1 MQSLL
6 RKKAV
11 LAAIC
16 GMALLTWMVACAPA
30 ATKAPS
36 PTQAVAPTKAPA
48 TKAPPQTTKP
58 PAPTKAN
65 AQQPS
70 GAGKGL
76 PFDLSKLKT
85 AMINSEQVYLPPNVY
100 NIFINYELGMH
111 CVGFDINYCCVI
123 PPYNSVQAQAV
134 KVASTDNPL
143 PKLLSPDDGVKLYY
157 GIRDN
162 TYSEG
167 NKMAY
172 WGVPADVN
180 GDGDRT
186 DPNDNMANYV
196 WTHLYIYQDLEGTIP
211 EGATEKDRLHVGLEI
226 PVQIDHGPSGAA
238 LQGFASY
245 VGEGGGDIVFTESRY
260 GAIADIPLKLT
271 TSYVWDALGLPLT
284 AFNDSK
290 FVGKGHRGISETD
303 FQPFQYSEVTLYDAK
318 TDQPIKVNGKP
329 VKFFGTNPVDIP
341 NCEACHASNKANAN
355 NPTNRYK
362 EEYDYWMTTYPD
374 MNEFMARLAAGA
386 ISVLELHDARF
397 GTDFLSDY
405 HPKASYNRLGKKH
418 AVNCSDCHG
427 DNVQGRLKAKGETK
441 EKKAT
446 PLTVGIHKIHLG
458 AVPYPDKFGRPQNC
472 QMCHPT
478 HYQDPKFN
486 KMGEGYSPITPD
498 GEARFSDGD
507 IRESGGG
514 CYLRRDAHSN
524 REAKPPFFLNDV
536 GKWLWKN
543 VSQVDGEVRG
553 LYCTNC
559 HNENAHALY
568 NADKLTAAQ
577 KQEGETLRNK
587 SVAEIAKALDMST
600 DDYTAEYLDPTVGA
614 KGNPLIS
621 YYADHKPAPLP
632 EVGEGVTYADASAG
646 EDWWLAAGEPHCA
659 DCHVA
664 PFVESMGGTYFPIDQ
679 KGKYSLYRYS
689 KAHAHLACQS
699 CHESIHGLY
708 TVGSKQNG
716 GPDQTTYEQAL
727 QFSPDGKYA
736 GPVTCVACHAV
747 NGNGVPVQLKGTSYY
762 DDYYAAVTLMHY
774 MRGNDFKLP
783 VDELV
788 KKYPYDAAKKL
799 VAGSAQ

>member
-1 MQSLL
+1 MISVL
-6 RKKAV
+6 RKNVWTLVAGGV
-11 LAAIC
+11 LL
-16 GMALLTWMVACAPA
+16 ALLLAACAPA
-30 ATKAPS
+30 ATPA
-36 PTQAVAPTKAPA
+36 AAPA
-48 TKAPPQTTKP
+48 TKAPLP
-58 PAPTKAN
+58 PTKA
-65 AQQPS
+65 APPATKAPVATKAAAPKP
-70 GAGKGL
+70 AGTGEGL
-76 PFDLSKLKT
+76 PFALDGLKT
-85 AMINSEQVYLPPNVY
+85 AMVDGALAYLPPNTY

-134 KVASTDNPL
+134 QVASADNAL
-143 PKLLSPDDGVKLYY
+143 PKMLSPDDGVKLRY

-211 EGATEKDRLHVGLEI
+211 DGATAADRLHVGKEI

-238 LQGFASY
+238 LQGFATY

-260 GAIADIPLKLT
+260 GAIPNIPLKLT

-290 FVGKGHRGISETD
+290 FVDKGHRGIGESD
-303 FQPFQYSEVTLYDAK
+303 FQPYQYSEVTLYDAN
-318 TDQPIKVNGKP
+318 TDQPVEVNGQP

-341 NCEACHASNKANAN
+341 NCEACHASDKANGN
-355 NPTNRYK
+355 NPTNHYK

-374 MNEFMARLAAGA
+374 MNEYMARLAAGA

-405 HPKASYNRLGKKH
+405 NPKASYNRLGKKQ

-427 DNVQGRLKAKGETK
+427 DNVQGRLKANESQ
-441 EKKAT
+441 EQKAT
-446 PLTVGIHKIHLG
+446 PLTIGIHKIHLG

-478 HYQDPKFN
+478 HYQDPAQN
-486 KMGEGYSPITPD
+486 KTGEGYSPITLD

-514 CYLRRDAHSN
+514 CYLRRDAHAN
-524 REAKPPFFLNDV
+524 RDAKPPFFLNDV
-536 GKWLWKN
+536 GKWLWQN
-543 VSQVDGEVRG
+543 VSQVDGDVRG

-559 HNENAHALY
+559 HNEDAHALY
-568 NADKLTAAQ
+568 NADKLDSAQ
-577 KQEGETLRNK
+577 TQEGETLRNK
-587 SVAEIAKALDMST
+587 SVAEIAKALGMSEA
-600 DDYTAEYLDPTVGA
+600 DYTATFLDPTVGA
-614 KGNPLIS
+614 KGNPLLS
-621 YYADHKPAPLP
+621 YYANHKPAALP
-632 EVGEGVTYADASAG
+632 EVGDGVTYADASAG

-664 PFVESMGGTYFPIDQ
+664 PFVESLGGTYFPIDQ
-679 KGKYSLYRYS
+679 AGKYSLYRYS
-689 KAHAHLACQS
+689 KAHANLACQS

-708 TVGSKQNG
+708 ATGTKENG

-747 NGNGVPVQLKGTSYY
+747 NANGVPVQLTGTSYA
-762 DDYYAAVTLMHY
+762 DDYYASVTLMHS
-774 MRGNDFKLP
+774 MRGDDFSQS
-783 VDELV
+783 VDDLV
-788 KKYPYDAAKKL
+788 QKYPYDAAKKL
-799 VAGSAQ
+799 VADAAQ